1 MLRAV
6 RSLGSR
12 LGSSGAAVA
21 AVFRNAGLRWLELSW
36 TAWILGHWAY
46 LIAVSVYAYNEGGE
60 KAVGIVFLLRL
71 VPAAIVSPFAG
82 LLADR
87 LRREQV
93 LIFANL
99 GRISLISGAAMGVFL
114 GAPPY
119 LVYALAIVD
128 AIVATPVRSA
138 QAALMPA
145 LARGPAELTAANAVA
160 RGVESFAVFG
170 GPALAGL
177 LLAVTSTGAVFV
189 VTALML
195 AVSVIFVGFI
205 RVPHRVRPKS
215 EVEASTIVSE
225 AFAGFRA
232 IGRDPSLRVM
242 MGLFTAET
250 AIAGTLQVYIVILAL
265 ETLDL
270 GDGGVGFLN
279 SAMGVGALIGAVSA
293 LSLAG
298 VRRLSPAFLVGLLLR
313 GLPLVAVGLLTD
325 SLVPVL
331 LLLGV
336 FGLGGAFVDVPG
348 LTIVQRS
355 VPEDVLARVFGVIQ
369 MLWLS
374 SIGIGAALA
383 PVLVGWLG
391 LDGALVATGLLLPVL
406 VVLFGLRL
414 VRIDAEAEPPQL
426 DELRILASIP
436 IFTPLPGMS
445 LEHLAGRLV
454 PLRQE
459 PGTAIVREGESGD
472 RFYIVAE
479 GVVEVSEHGRVL
491 SELTAGGY
499 FGEIALLRDVPR
511 TATVTAKTAV
521 VLYALEREDFLAA
534 VTSHAPSAEAAAE
547 VVSSRLAGVPV
558 AGARLPAG

>member
-1 MLRAV
+1 V
-6 RSLGSR
+6 RGLGKR
-12 LGSSGAAVA
+12 LGDSGSAVA
-21 AVFRNAGLRWLELSW
+21 AVFRNPDLRWLELSW
-36 TAWILGHWAY
+36 MVWILGHWAY
-46 LIAVSVYAYNEGGE
+46 LIAVSVYAYDIGGE
-60 KAVGIVFLLRL
+60 QAVGIIFLLRL

-87 LRREQV
+87 FPRVRV
-93 LIFANL
+93 LIVTNV
-99 GRISLISGAAMGVFL
+99 GRISLISAAAACVIL
-114 GAPPY
+114 DAPPV
-119 LVYALAIVD
+119 LVYALAIAD
-128 AIVATPVRSA
+128 SIVATPVRSA

-145 LARGPAELTAANAVA
+145 LAREPAELTAANAVS

-195 AVSVIFVGFI
+195 AVSVAFVSLVHAPQRG
-205 RVPHRVRPKS
+205 RPAG
-215 EVEASTIVSE
+215 EVEASTILSE

-250 AIAGTLQVYIVILAL
+250 AVAGALQVYIVVLAL
-265 ETLDL
+265 ETLEL

-293 LSLAG
+293 LALAG
-298 VRRLSPAFLVGLLLR
+298 VRRLSPAFLAGLLLR
-313 GLPLVAVGLLTD
+313 GLPLVAVGFVTE
-325 SLVPVL
+325 SVVPVL
-331 LLLGV
+331 IMLAIFGV
-336 FGLGGAFVDVPG
+336 GGAFVDVPG
-348 LTIVQRS
+348 LTLVQRS

-391 LDGALVATGLLLPVL
+391 LDGALVATGALLPALVL
-406 VVLFGLRL
+406 VFGLKL
-414 VRIDAEAEPPQL
+414 VRIDAEAVPPGV

-454 PLRQE
+454 PLRIE
-459 PGTAIVREGESGD
+459 PETVVVKEGDPGD

-479 GVVEVSEHGRVL
+479 GTVQVSEYGRPI
-491 SELTAGGY
+491 SELGAGSY
-499 FGEIALLRDVPR
+499 FGEIALIRDVAR
-511 TATVTAKTAV
+511 TATVTAKTSV
-521 VLYALEREDFLAA
+521 VLYALDRDDFLAA
-534 VTSHAPSAEAAAE
+534 VTSHAPSAEAAEE
-547 VVSSRLAGVPV
+547 VVSSRLAGIPV